1 MTTSRLEG
9 RVAVVTGAQQGIGRA
24 VAEAMGREGASVV
37 VNYLDDVEAAEE
49 VAEAIRA
56 AGPEAVTVAGD
67 VGVRGDCEAIVAA
80 GTALGGADLLV
91 NNAGIFPRVEFL
103 DMTDDDWNLVQNVN
117 VMGGFRCTQI
127 MARNL
132 VRAGKPGAVVNL
144 ASVAFFRQTAGGVHY
159 AASKGAI
166 IGMTRSTAGELAGH
180 QIRVNAIA
188 PGLVDTAQPRDGLTE
203 EQIAKASTQVP
214 LGAMGQPDDIADVA
228 VFLCSNDARHI
239 TGQTI
244 QVNGGTN
251 FS

>member
-37 VNYLDDVEAAEE
+37 VNHLDDAEAAEE

-56 AGPEAVTVAGD
+56 SGPDAVTVAGD
-67 VGVRGDCEAIVAA
+67 VGVRRDCEAVVAA
-80 GTALGGADLLV
+80 GAALGGADLLV
-91 NNAGIFPRVEFL
+91 NNAGIFPRVDFL

-132 VRAGKPGAVVNL
+132 VTAGKPGAVVNL
-144 ASVAFFRQTAGGVHY
+144 ASVAFFRQTARGVHY

-166 IGMTRSTAGELAGH
+166 IGMTRAAAGELAGH

-214 LGAMGQPDDIADVA
+214 LGAMAQPDDIADVA
-228 VFLCSNDARHI
+228 IFLCSNDARHI